1 MNKLIKKYFTK
12 EVKIGLAGIAA
23 LCVLLYGINFL
34 KGIDL
39 FKPSYHIFVKFHHIN
54 GLAKS
59 APVYSDGFKVGIVRG
74 MNYDYQNP
82 GNVVVAVELEDN
94 LLIPVGSSAELV
106 TGLMGDVTMNLN
118 LGEDRTLRHNPGDT
132 IPGSMA
138 EGMLDRANSLIP
150 QVKQILPKL
159 DTVLVSLN
167 TLLTNP
173 DIAKTL
179 NNVEKTTTSLASMT
193 AEINRI
199 VYKDLQPLTTKINT
213 LSDNF
218 LAISD
223 NLKEIDYAYTFNQI
237 DSTLTNVKI
246 LTNKLNSKDNSL
258 GLLLNDTDFYKNLN
272 ATTENAASLLKDLQT
287 NPKKYVHFS
296 IFGSKKD

>member
-1 MNKLIKKYFTK
+1 
-12 EVKIGLAGIAA
+12 
-23 LCVLLYGINFL
+23 
-34 KGIDL
+34 
-39 FKPSYHIFVKFHHIN
+39 
-54 GLAKS
+54 
-59 APVYSDGFKVGIVRG
+59 

-94 LLIPVGSSAELV
+94 LLIPIGSSAELV

-118 LGEDRTLRHNPGDT
+118 LAKDRTSRHNPGDT
-132 IPGSMA
+132 IQGRIA

-173 DIAKTL
+173 DITKTL
-179 NNVEKTTTSLASMT
+179 SNVEKTTASLAST
-193 AEINRI
+193 TSEINRI
-199 VYKDLQPLTTKINT
+199 VNNDLQPLTTKINA

-223 NLKEIDYAYTFNQI
+223 NLKEIDYAHTFSQI

-258 GLLLNDTDFYKNLN
+258 GLLLNDADLYKNLN

-296 IFGSKKD
+296 VFGSKKD

>member
-12 EVKIGLAGIAA
+12 EVKIGLAGIVA
-23 LCVLLYGINFL
+23 LCLLIYGINFL

-39 FKPSYHIFVKFHHIN
+39 FKPSYHIYVKFHHIN

-59 APVYSDGFKVGIVRG
+59 APVFSDGFRVGIVRS

-118 LGEDRTLRHNPGDT
+118 LGKDRTHIHNPGDT
-132 IPGSMA
+132 LSGRMA

-150 QVKQILPKL
+150 HVKQILPKL
-159 DTVLVSLN
+159 DTVLASLN

-179 NNVEKTTTSLASMT
+179 SNVEKTTASLAST
-193 AEINRI
+193 TSEINRI
-199 VYKDLQPLTTKINT
+199 VYKDLQPLTTKINA

-218 LAISD
+218 LAISE
-223 NLKEIDYAYTFNQI
+223 NLKEIDYAQTFSQI

-258 GLLLNDTDFYKNLN
+258 GLLLNDEAFYKNLN

>member
-1 MNKLIKKYFTK
+1 
-12 EVKIGLAGIAA
+12 
-23 LCVLLYGINFL
+23 
-34 KGIDL
+34 
-39 FKPSYHIFVKFHHIN
+39 
-54 GLAKS
+54 
-59 APVYSDGFKVGIVRG
+59 
-74 MNYDYQNP
+74 
-82 GNVVVAVELEDN
+82 
-94 LLIPVGSSAELV
+94 
-106 TGLMGDVTMNLN
+106 
-118 LGEDRTLRHNPGDT
+118 
-132 IPGSMA
+132 
-138 EGMLDRANSLIP
+138 P